1 MSLSLPEDLEP
12 FADPDRWHDSCV
24 YVLVLDRP
32 DDVGLAWNRIY
43 DVRPPWFDEFRDADH
58 ALYVGATNDCLSR
71 LEDHRNGKYRQAA
84 LMQVCPPHS
93 LHDVWLFDDA
103 DRAFERESGIA
114 LDLQEAHPGWHVHQR

>member
-1 MSLSLPEDLEP
+1 MTLSLPEDLEP

-24 YVLVLDRP
+24 YVLTLDRP

-84 LMQVCPPHS
+84 LMQVCNIDS
-93 LHDVWLFDDA
+93 LRNVFWFDDT
-103 DRAFERESGIA
+103 DRAFERESQIAIA
-114 LDLQEAHPGWHVHQR
+114 LRNEFPDTFVRQQ